1 MLTITDH
8 SKIRNNYSKLRAF
21 IRRLIGYPIIC
32 NANKA
37 NEKDYNKRALLV
49 YLVKP
54 FQLKDD
60 DPRFLNHQ
68 NLMQCRQ
75 IASVLGEFGFIVDVA
90 DVKDENYK
98 ISRYYDLIVSH
109 KINLK
114 SNESNF
120 KKKTIKIYLSTGL
133 NHVVH
138 NRKILKRYKRLLQRR
153 KCNLKIR
160 QIHQEDMPYV
170 YSADAIVGFGNDF
183 TMNTWKETFKKTIYS
198 FNNYGF
204 KTTKTL
210 LDSKEFLTARK
221 NFLFFASGTQI
232 CKGLDLLLEIFPRHP
247 NLNLY
252 ICSNFEN
259 EKDFCKCYHYELY
272 ETANIHPIGRIR
284 VNSNKFYDLI
294 QKCAYVILPSCSDAS
309 TGSVVQCMYAGLI
322 PVVTKEVGIDTDGF
336 GVTLAKDNIE
346 DIEKTIIYLTA
357 LPEQWHRKHSVR
369 TREIAEKKFSEDA
382 FMNRWREIMEI
393 IKQRN

>member
-1 MLTITDH
+1 LKL
-8 SKIRNNYSKLRAF
+8 SNNYSKLRAL
-21 IRRLIGYPIIC
+21 IRRLIGHPIIC
-32 NANKA
+32 NANKV

-68 NLMQCRQ
+68 NLKQCRQ
-75 IASVLGEFGFIVDVA
+75 IASVLGEFRYVVDVV
-90 DVKDENYK
+90 DVRDESFK
-98 ISRYYDLIVSH
+98 LSKYYDLIISH

-120 KKKTIKIYLSTGL
+120 NKKPIKIYLSTGL

-138 NRKILKRYKRLLQRR
+138 NRNIQKRYKRLLQRR
-153 KCNLKIR
+153 KCNLKFR
-160 QIHQEDMPYV
+160 QIHQENMPYV
-170 YSADAIVGFGNDF
+170 YRADVIVGFGNDF
-183 TMNTWKETFKKTIYS
+183 TMNTWREIFKKTTYS

-204 KTTKTL
+204 QTTRFL
-210 LDSKEFLTARK
+210 LDSKNFSTARK

-259 EKDFCKCYHYELY
+259 EKDFCKCYHSELY

-322 PVVTKEVGIDTDGF
+322 PVVTKEVGIDTGDF
-336 GVTLAKDNIE
+336 GITFAKDKI
-346 DIEKTIIYLTA
+346 
-357 LPEQWHRKHSVR
+357 Q
-369 TREIAEKKFSEDA
+369 
-382 FMNRWREIMEI
+382 
-393 IKQRN
+393 